1 MKRLALA
8 LSAAVKRKIIR
19 IPLAFDLSIVAI
31 KSSKRLVF
39 AHSAKSKTELF
50 IRFKSEYFT
59 EKTEGF
65 CISIFSGYNK
75 KNTEL
80 KE

>member
-8 LSAAVKRKIIR
+8 LSAAAKPKITG
-19 IPLAFDLSIVAI
+19 IPLAFNLSIVAI
-31 KSSKRLVF
+31 KSFKRLVF

-59 EKTEGF
+59 ERAERF
-65 CISIFSGYNK
+65 LYFNI
-75 KNTEL
+75 L
-80 KE
+80 RL